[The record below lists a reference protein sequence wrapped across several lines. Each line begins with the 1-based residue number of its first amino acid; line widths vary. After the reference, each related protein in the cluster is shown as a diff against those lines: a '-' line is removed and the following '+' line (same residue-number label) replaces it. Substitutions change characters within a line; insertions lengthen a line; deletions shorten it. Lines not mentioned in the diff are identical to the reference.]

1 MILTLIFHL
10 FVFLSL
16 IFIIV
21 QKRKGEIQ
29 TEQHQLVF
37 TKEWSFMSKGI
48 LAILIVLHHIAT
60 HLRIW
65 YPEDSSWAILLFRQL
80 IPISPILVGLF
91 FFISG
96 YGVMA
101 SYQKTQGSYLKTFVR
116 KRLGKILPPLIVI
129 SLLCLLIV
137 KFWLDPNYNVWEG
150 FFAYVTQGK
159 SFVIGW
165 FIPVLILFYLIWYM
179 VFKISSN
186 KHLAISLLFILVI
199 ALNLLFYMNDFG
211 VHWWASNLCFPF
223 GVLYASEEYR
233 LSCLTRK
240 QQFLFFIA
248 LNMLVIIITFVGAIG
263 FVRYPQRI
271 LPVLYSILFVWYT
284 YLTQIGIK
292 GKILP
297 FLSTI
302 SYELFLVHIV
312 VIRIADTY
320 VPLYPAPLYMTV
332 PIVLLI
338 SILLSWI
345 FNKTFKMIKL

>member
-1 MILTLIFHL
+1 
-10 FVFLSL
+10 
-16 IFIIV
+16 
-21 QKRKGEIQ
+21 
-29 TEQHQLVF
+29 
-37 TKEWSFMSKGI
+37 
-48 LAILIVLHHIAT
+48 
-60 HLRIW
+60 
-65 YPEDSSWAILLFRQL
+65 
-80 IPISPILVGLF
+80 
-91 FFISG
+91 
-96 YGVMA
+96 
-101 SYQKTQGSYLKTFVR
+101 
-116 KRLGKILPPLIVI
+116 
-129 SLLCLLIV
+129 
-137 KFWLDPNYNVWEG
+137 
-150 FFAYVTQGK
+150 
-159 SFVIGW
+159 
-165 FIPVLILFYLIWYM
+165 M